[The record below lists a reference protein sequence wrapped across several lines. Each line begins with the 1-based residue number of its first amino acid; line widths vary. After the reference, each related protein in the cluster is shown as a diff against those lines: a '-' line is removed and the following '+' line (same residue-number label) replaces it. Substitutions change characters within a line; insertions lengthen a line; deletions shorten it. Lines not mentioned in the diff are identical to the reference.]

1 MSQFSYFPTG
11 KTWLQP
17 PPTPSSNIE
26 LMFSNVPL
34 KHFAQSMEFGTCF
47 FLLMFRKVCK
57 KKKIIASSTSQT
69 TKNKS
74 TAILLI
80 HSNAWGHELKG
91 IEKTCPRN

>member
-57 KKKIIASSTSQT
+57 KKIIACSTSQT

-74 TAILLI
+74 PAILLI